1 MMKSKVCFRL
11 FALGANGDVY
21 PEQMKEACSLME
33 AKAHLAERGSID
45 ISRQTASR
53 ENVRK
58 ENKKAKTESE
68 NNEDKTEQE

>member
-11 FALGANGDVY
+11 FALEANGDVY
-21 PEQMKEACSLME
+21 PEQTKEACSLME
-33 AKAHLAERGSID
+33 AKTHLAERGSVD
-45 ISRQTASR
+45 ISRQKTSR

-58 ENKKAKTESE
+58 ENKKTESE